1 MAPSDMP
8 EIGKNIALVRKEK
21 NMSLDELSKR
31 SGVSIGMLSQ
41 IEKDKVNPTI
51 AVVWKIAYGL
61 SVSFKEL
68 VSNEEEKKIF
78 HINRNQE
85 AVLMER
91 DNGKVIFR
99 LLSPLSLVEKFEI
112 YTIEFKNNGV
122 LISDPHVKGTE
133 EFVTV
138 VKGKVEVNVEK
149 NQAIIFE
156 GDTINFH
163 ADIKHVISN
172 KDDGVSVIYMV
183 VKYP

>member
-8 EIGKNIALVRKEK
+8 EIGKNISLARKEK

-61 SVSFKEL
+61 NVSFKEL
-68 VSNEEEKKIF
+68 VSNSEEKRIF
-78 HINRNQE
+78 HINRNHE

-91 DNGKVIFR
+91 DNGRVIFR

-112 YTIEFKNNGV
+112 YTIEFRNNGV
-122 LISDPHVKGTE
+122 LESDPHISGTE

-138 VKGKVEVNVEK
+138 IKGKVEVSVEK
-149 NQAIIFE
+149 NQAVLDE

-163 ADIKHVISN
+163 ADIRHIITNRDNEGSI
-172 KDDGVSVIYMV
+172 IYMV